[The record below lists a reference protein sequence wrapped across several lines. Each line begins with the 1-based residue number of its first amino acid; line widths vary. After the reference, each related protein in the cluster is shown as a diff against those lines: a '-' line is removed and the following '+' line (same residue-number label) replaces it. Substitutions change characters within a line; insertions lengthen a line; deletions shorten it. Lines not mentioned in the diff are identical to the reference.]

1 MLDVD
6 TILLLH
12 SSTTQQWHLQPIDN
26 HYSLPY
32 DLICQQHAFNFQL
45 WHQEDRA
52 RDPNATDTEIAHVKR
67 AIDRLNQS
75 RNDTIEKIDDWLS
88 DRLAEQSIEIL
99 PTARQNT
106 ETVGSVIDRLSILA
120 LRIYHY
126 DQQLHR
132 TDTDQPHQLM
142 VQQRITVCHQQLKD
156 LSGSLRE
163 LLTDIHL
170 GRVRHR
176 TYRQLKMYNDSSLNP
191 YLYKGNT

>member
-32 DLICQQHAFNFQL
+32 ELICQQHAFNFQL

-88 DRLAEQSIEIL
+88 DRLAEQTIEIL
-99 PTARQNT
+99 PTARQNS
-106 ETVGSVIDRLSILA
+106 ETVASVIDRLSILA

-126 DQQLHR
+126 EEQLHR
-132 TDTDQPHQLM
+132 LGTSQHHHLM
-142 VQQRITVCHQQLKD
+142 VQQRIAVCQQQLKD
-156 LSGSLRE
+156 LSGSLQE
-163 LLTDIHL
+163 LLTDIQQ

-191 YLYKGNT
+191 YLYKSNS